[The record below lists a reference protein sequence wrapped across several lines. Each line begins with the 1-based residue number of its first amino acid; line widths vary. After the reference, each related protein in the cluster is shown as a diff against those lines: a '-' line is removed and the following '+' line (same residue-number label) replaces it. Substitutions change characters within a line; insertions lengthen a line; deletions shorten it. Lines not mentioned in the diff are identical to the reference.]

1 MLGRSDVALYINLEV
16 ELLNQND
23 VQVEVHG
30 ISLVTRMECEA
41 SKPTFIGPRNRNRP
55 GRGYF
60 LAFCFEYCLLVVDDY
75 VARNPFSPQQY
86 AHVHVR

>member
-1 MLGRSDVALYINLEV
+1 MALHINLEV
-16 ELLNQND
+16 ELLNQSD

-30 ISLVTRMECEA
+30 ISLVTRMEREA

-60 LAFCFEYCLLVVDDY
+60 LAYCFEYFLLAVVDY
-75 VARNPFSPQQY
+75 VARNLFSPQQY